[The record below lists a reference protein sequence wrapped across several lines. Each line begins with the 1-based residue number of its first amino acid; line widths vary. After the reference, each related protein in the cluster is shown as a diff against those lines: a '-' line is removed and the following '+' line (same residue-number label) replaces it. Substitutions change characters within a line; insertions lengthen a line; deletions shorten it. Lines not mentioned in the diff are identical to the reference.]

1 MKKPTPGEP
10 EPFLTVSPPI
20 HRAST
25 VLYATYEDY
34 LRADRKP
41 YHGKLY
47 GTYGSPV
54 QLELENALA
63 DLEGGHGCRVC
74 HSGLDAIETVLMAF
88 TRSGDHI
95 LVCDNVYGPTRD
107 FGDRVL
113 AKYGV
118 EVEYLPPTVGS
129 DVERSLKPNTR
140 LLYLE
145 SPGSNTFEL
154 QDIRAVVEVA
164 RARNIVTALDN
175 TWATPLF
182 CRPFELGVDVSIH
195 SASKYIAGQSD
206 ILLGTITTNEERFGE
221 LEAFYETIER
231 FATPDSCYT
240 ALKGLRSL
248 PVRLAHHQA
257 AGLEIAKWLEKHP
270 AVETVIHPGLESHP
284 EHHLWRRDMTG
295 ASGVFGF
302 ILGKDP
308 SRAEISTF
316 LDSMRVFRIGLSWGG
331 FQSLIKATKVTD
343 RVHPFR
349 YRDRTIFRL
358 SVGLEDVERMK
369 ADLGEALERIRA
381 SSRPE
386 SGRASRSAS
395 AGPETR

>member
-1 MKKPTPGEP
+1 MKPKPKTEAD
-10 EPFLTVSPPI
+10 PFLTVNPPV

-25 VLYATYEDY
+25 VLYESYESY
-34 LRADRKP
+34 LKADRKP

-63 DLEGGHGCRVC
+63 ELEGGHACRVC

-118 EVEYLPPTVGS
+118 EVEYLPPTIAG
-129 DVERSLKPNTR
+129 DVERFLKPNTR
-140 LLYLE
+140 LVYLE
-145 SPGSNTFEL
+145 SPGSNTFEI
-154 QDIRAVVEVA
+154 QDIPAVVEIS
-164 RARNIVTALDN
+164 RAKNIVTVLDN

-182 CRPFELGVDVSIH
+182 FRPFEYGVDVSIH

-206 ILLGTITTNEERFGE
+206 TLLGTITTNEERFAE

-231 FATPDSCYT
+231 FASPESCYT
-240 ALKGLRSL
+240 ALKGLRTL
-248 PVRLAHHQA
+248 PVRLAQHQA
-257 AGLEIAKWLEKHP
+257 AALEIAKWLERHP
-270 AVETVIHPGLESHP
+270 SVETVIHPALESHP

-302 ILGKDP
+302 ILEKELP
-308 SRAEISTF
+308 RAELSTF
-316 LDSMRVFRIGLSWGG
+316 LDPMQVFAIGLSWGG
-331 FQSLIKATKVTD
+331 FQSLIKAVRVTD

-349 YRDRTIFRL
+349 YRDRTILRL
-358 SVGLEDVERMK
+358 SIGLEDVERMK
-369 ADLGEALERIRA
+369 ADLGEALDRIL
-381 SSRPE
+381 
-386 SGRASRSAS
+386 
-395 AGPETR
+395 

>member
-1 MKKPTPGEP
+1 MKRIGETGAD
-10 EPFLTVSPPI
+10 PFLTVNPPV

-25 VLYATYEDY
+25 VLYETYESY
-34 LRADRKP
+34 LEADRKP

-63 DLEGGHGCRVC
+63 ELEGGFGCRVC

-118 EVEYLPPTVGS
+118 EVEYMAPNVGS
-129 DVERSLKPNTR
+129 DLERYLKPNTR
-140 LLYLE
+140 LVYLE
-145 SPGSNTFEL
+145 SPGSNTFEI
-154 QDIRAVVEVA
+154 QDVPAVTQIA
-164 RARNIVTALDN
+164 RTRNIVTVLDN

-182 CRPFELGVDVSIH
+182 FRPFEHGVDISIH

-206 ILLGTITTNEERFGE
+206 TLLGTITASEARFAE
-221 LEAFYETIER
+221 LAAFYETIER
-231 FATPDSCYT
+231 FASPESCYT
-240 ALKGLRSL
+240 ALKGLRTL
-248 PVRLAHHQA
+248 PVRLSQHQTA
-257 AGLEIAKWLEKHP
+257 ALEIAKWLSEH
-270 AVETVIHPGLESHP
+270 ASVETVIHPALESHP

-302 ILGKDP
+302 ILKKEP
-308 SRAEISTF
+308 SRADLSRF
-316 LDSMRVFRIGLSWGG
+316 LDPMQVFAIGLSWGG
-331 FQSLIKATKVTD
+331 FQSLIKAERVTG
-343 RVHPFR
+343 RVHPCR

-369 ADLGEALERIRA
+369 ADLGEALDRIR
-381 SSRPE
+381 
-386 SGRASRSAS
+386 
-395 AGPETR
+395 

>member
-1 MKKPTPGEP
+1 MKPKRETEAV
-10 EPFLTVSPPI
+10 PFLTVNPPL

-25 VLYATYEDY
+25 VLYESYESY
-34 LRADRKP
+34 LEADRKP

-63 DLEGGHGCRVC
+63 ELEGGHACRVC

-118 EVEYLPPTVGS
+118 EVEYLPPTTGG
-129 DVERSLKPNTR
+129 DVERFLKSNTR
-140 LLYLE
+140 LVYLE

-154 QDIRAVVEVA
+154 QDVPAVVQMA
-164 RARNIVTALDN
+164 RAKNVVTVLDN

-182 CRPFELGVDVSIH
+182 FRPFEHGVDVSIH

-206 ILLGTITTNEERFGE
+206 TLLGTITTNEERFAE
-221 LEAFYETIER
+221 LERFYETIER
-231 FATPDSCYT
+231 FASPESCYT
-240 ALKGLRSL
+240 SLKGLRTL
-248 PVRLAHHQA
+248 PVRLAQHQSA
-257 AGLEIAKWLEKHP
+257 ALEIANWLEKQP
-270 AVETVIHPGLESHP
+270 SVETVIHPALESHP

-302 ILGKDP
+302 VLKREP
-308 SRAEISTF
+308 SRAKLSTF
-316 LDSMRVFRIGLSWGG
+316 LDPMQVFRIGLSWGG
-331 FQSLIKATKVTD
+331 FQSLIKAGRVTD

-349 YRDRTIFRL
+349 YRDRTLFRL
-358 SVGLEDVERMK
+358 SIGLEDVERMK
-369 ADLGEALERIRA
+369 VDLGEALDRIR
-381 SSRPE
+381 
-386 SGRASRSAS
+386 
-395 AGPETR
+395 

>member
-1 MKKPTPGEP
+1 MKPRGDLGD
-10 EPFLTVSPPI
+10 PFLTVNPPL

-25 VLYATYEDY
+25 VLYETYEGF
-34 LRADRKP
+34 LQADQKP

-54 QLELENALA
+54 QLQLERELAQ
-63 DLEGGHGCRVC
+63 LEGGHACRVC

-118 EVEYLPPTVGS
+118 EVEYMPPTVGL
-129 DVERSLKPNTR
+129 DVERFLKPNTR
-140 LLYLE
+140 LVYLE

-154 QDIRAVVEVA
+154 QDVPAITEIA
-164 RARNIVTALDN
+164 RAKNIVTVLDN

-182 CRPFELGVDVSIH
+182 FRPFDHGVDISIH
-195 SASKYIAGQSD
+195 SASKYISGQSD
-206 ILLGTITTNEERFGE
+206 TLLGTITTNEERFAE
-221 LEAFYETIER
+221 LHAFYETVER
-231 FATPDSCYT
+231 FASPESCYT
-240 ALKGLRSL
+240 ALKGLRTL
-248 PVRLAHHQA
+248 PLRLARHQA
-257 AGLEIAKWLEKHP
+257 AALEMARWLENHP
-270 AVETVIHPGLESHP
+270 SVETVIHPALESHP

-302 ILGKDP
+302 ILKNEP
-308 SRAEISTF
+308 SRAELSTF
-316 LDSMRVFRIGLSWGG
+316 LDPMRVFAIGLSWGG
-331 FQSLIKATKVTD
+331 FQSLIKVGRVTD

-358 SVGLEDVERMK
+358 SVGLEDVEQIR
-369 ADLGEALERIRA
+369 ADLGDALDRIR
-381 SSRPE
+381 
-386 SGRASRSAS
+386 
-395 AGPETR
+395 

>member
-1 MKKPTPGEP
+1 MKPRGDLGD
-10 EPFLTVSPPI
+10 PFLTVNPPL

-25 VLYATYEDY
+25 VLYETYEGF
-34 LRADRKP
+34 LQADQKP

-54 QLELENALA
+54 QLELERELA
-63 DLEGGHGCRVC
+63 QLEGGHACRVC

-118 EVEYLPPTVGS
+118 EVEYMPPTVGL
-129 DVERSLKPNTR
+129 DVERFLKPNTR
-140 LLYLE
+140 LVYLE

-154 QDIRAVVEVA
+154 QDVPAITEIA
-164 RARNIVTALDN
+164 RAKNIVTVLDN

-182 CRPFELGVDVSIH
+182 FRPFDHGVDISIH
-195 SASKYIAGQSD
+195 SASKYISGQSD
-206 ILLGTITTNEERFGE
+206 TLLGTITTNEERLAE
-221 LEAFYETIER
+221 LHAFYETVER
-231 FATPDSCYT
+231 FASPESCYT
-240 ALKGLRSL
+240 ALKGLRTL
-248 PVRLAHHQA
+248 PLRLARHQA
-257 AGLEIAKWLEKHP
+257 AALEMARWLENHP
-270 AVETVIHPGLESHP
+270 SVETVTHPALESHP

-302 ILGKDP
+302 ILKNEP
-308 SRAEISTF
+308 SRAELSTF
-316 LDSMRVFRIGLSWGG
+316 LDPMRVFAIGLSWGG
-331 FQSLIKATKVTD
+331 FQSLIKVGRVTD

-358 SVGLEDVERMK
+358 SVGLEDVEQIR
-369 ADLGEALERIRA
+369 ADLGDALDRIR
-381 SSRPE
+381 
-386 SGRASRSAS
+386 
-395 AGPETR
+395 

>member
-1 MKKPTPGEP
+1 MKPKRKTEVD
-10 EPFLTVSPPI
+10 PFLTVNPPL

-25 VLYATYEDY
+25 VLYETYESY
-34 LRADRKP
+34 LKADRKP

-54 QLELENALA
+54 QIELENALA
-63 DLEGGHGCRVC
+63 ELEGGHACRVC
-74 HSGLDAIETVLMAF
+74 HSGLDAIATVLMAF

-113 AKYGV
+113 TKYGV
-118 EVEYLPPTVGS
+118 EVEYLSPTIGS
-129 DVERSLKPNTR
+129 DVERFLKPNTR
-140 LLYLE
+140 LVYLE

-154 QDIRAVVEVA
+154 QDVPAVVEIA
-164 RARNIVTALDN
+164 RAKNVVTVVDN

-182 CRPFELGVDVSIH
+182 FRPFERGVDVSIH

-206 ILLGTITTNEERFGE
+206 TLLGTITTNEERFTE

-231 FATPDSCYT
+231 FASPESCYT
-240 ALKGLRSL
+240 ALKGLRTL
-248 PVRLAHHQA
+248 PVRLTQHQVA
-257 AGLEIAKWLEKHP
+257 ALEIAKWLEGHP
-270 AVETVIHPGLESHP
+270 AVETVIHPALESHP
-284 EHHLWRRDMTG
+284 EHRLWRRDMTG

-302 ILGKDP
+302 VLKKEP
-308 SRAEISTF
+308 SRAELSTF
-316 LDSMRVFRIGLSWGG
+316 LDPMQVFAIGLSWGG
-331 FQSLIKATKVTD
+331 FQSLIKAGRVTD

-369 ADLGEALERIRA
+369 ADLGEALDRIR
-381 SSRPE
+381 
-386 SGRASRSAS
+386 
-395 AGPETR
+395 